1 MANLP
6 DTTITTVL
14 DLQRRLLKIINEATA
29 VGFIILEQYGETE
42 TTLLDLEQLQNSRE
56 RANTYYS
63 RFYTLL
69 LRIAESQPFATGAM
83 LDLLARSIEE
93 AQVTIDALEASV
105 QESKTDW
112 NIL

>member
-6 DTTITTVL
+6 DTTTTTVL

-42 TTLLDLEQLQNSRE
+42 TTLIALDDLQNVRE

-63 RFYTLL
+63 RFYTFL
-69 LRIAESQPFATGAM
+69 LRIAESQPFATNAM
-83 LDLLARSIEE
+83 LDLLAR
-93 AQVTIDALEASV
+93 TIDDAQATADGSEATI
-105 QESKTDW
+105 QEEKRNFNLS
-112 NIL
+112 

>member
-6 DTTITTVL
+6 DTTITNVL
-14 DLQRRLLKIINEATA
+14 DLQRRLLKIINEATP

-63 RFYTLL
+63 RFYILL
-69 LRIAESQPFATGAM
+69 LEIAESQPMATGAM
-83 LDLLARSIEE
+83 LDLLACSIEE

-105 QESKTDW
+105 
-112 NIL
+112 

>member
-6 DTTITTVL
+6 DSTTTTVL
-14 DLQRRLLKIINEATA
+14 ELQRRLLKIINEATA
-29 VGFIILEQYGETE
+29 VGFIIFEQYGETE
-42 TTLLDLEQLQNSRE
+42 TTILDLEQLQNSRE

-69 LRIAESQPFATGAM
+69 LRIAESQPFATNAM
-83 LDLLARSIEE
+83 LDLLARSIAE